1 MLKYVIMPAM
11 SGTMTGGRLARCFKS
26 EGDRIKKGQVIAE
39 IGSDKAVVELEA
51 EEDGRI
57 DTILVPEGKG
67 ATP

>member
-1 MLKYVIMPAM
+1 M
-11 SGTMTGGRLARCFKS
+11 
-26 EGDRIKKGQVIAE
+26 IAE